1 MTSYA
6 GRVNDVIRTEYD
18 GHGLDES
25 LMSDAPWPG
34 VLAWVEEARAAHESR
49 PDVIEPD
56 ALSVATADAEGRP
69 HVRTVL
75 LRYLATDGVGFYTN
89 LDSRKGRD
97 LAENPAV
104 AASLT
109 WPTLYRS
116 IRFVGRVQPLSREV
130 VTDYFQSRP
139 WGSRVGAWA
148 SRQSQP
154 VASRSELLAAYEEC
168 AARWPDRGRPDDVP
182 VPEGWGG
189 YRVVCDEV
197 EFWGGRKSRL
207 HDRLA
212 YTRDSAGDLDDST
225 AWRVT
230 RLQP

>member
-1 MTSYA
+1 M
-6 GRVNDVIRTEYD
+6 VNDVIRTEYD

-25 LMSDAPWPG
+25 VMPDAPWST
-34 VLAWVEEARAAHESR
+34 VQTWVEEARAAHADR

-56 ALSVATADAEGRP
+56 ALSVATADATGQP

-75 LRYLATDGVGFYTN
+75 LRHLSPEGPGFYTN

-104 AASLT
+104 AATLT
-109 WPTLYRS
+109 WPTLFRA
-116 IRFVGRVQPLSREV
+116 IRFVGRIEALPREV

-148 SRQSQP
+148 SRQSEP
-154 VASRSELLAAYEEC
+154 VGSRADLEAAYDAC
-168 AARWPDRGRPDDVP
+168 AERWPDRGRPDDVP
-182 VPEGWGG
+182 LPDGWGG
-189 YRVVCDEV
+189 YRVRCVEV
-197 EFWGGRKSRL
+197 EFWGGRRSRL
-207 HDRLA
+207 HDRLS
-212 YTRDSAGDLDDST
+212 YTRAQPGSLAESG
-225 AWRVT
+225 AWRLT